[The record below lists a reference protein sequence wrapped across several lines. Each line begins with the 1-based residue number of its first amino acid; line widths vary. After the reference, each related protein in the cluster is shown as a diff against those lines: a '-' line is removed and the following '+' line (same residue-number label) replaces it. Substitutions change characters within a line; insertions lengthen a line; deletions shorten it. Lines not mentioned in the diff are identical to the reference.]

1 MNVENQST
9 AQTGR
14 ATVDPEPHAEGPTVA
29 LACVATALAMVMFT
43 LPMSTL
49 VSLGN
54 AMGASATG
62 RTWMLSAASIGLGA
76 GLLVSGA
83 LADRLGRRTVFVIG
97 AVVQAAF
104 LFGGTGFANPTLFSI
119 ARVGQGIGAAAL
131 VATSLGL
138 IAQVTPHGH
147 RRARATGFWGAS
159 LGGGILVGPL
169 LASLLGPAAG
179 WRVPY
184 LVVGVLSV
192 GLIVFFRALPASHA
206 RPASTSGRIDYFGAA
221 ALIAGPSALLAG
233 LVLGRAGWVRPT
245 VLVFLV
251 VGVLIMAFFVRHE
264 RRTGSPL
271 VDISLFTDWQFVTV
285 TIAAFTAGLGVIALT
300 SYTPTLVEQGL
311 RGSSL
316 AGATPLVIWSGVS
329 VLVSLV
335 ARHLRGRITPET
347 QLALGLIITGA
358 GLATLAPLSD
368 GATLLRLVPGFA
380 IAGVGTGLL
389 NAALGAQAVA
399 TVPAHHASMG
409 SGVNNTARY
418 LGSGLGVA
426 VVTSTVDPSS
436 RQALLH
442 SWTVP
447 VVICAAISVVVGVAI
462 PVYARISR
470 AGDREGAVTH

>member
-1 MNVENQST
+1 MNVENPRT
-9 AQTGR
+9 EDAAR
-14 ATVDPEPHAEGPTVA
+14 PAAEGPTVA
-29 LACVATALAMVMFT
+29 LACVATVLAMVMFT
-43 LPMSTL
+43 VPMSTL
-49 VSLGN
+49 VTLGQ
-54 AMGASATG
+54 AMGASATD

-97 AVVQAAF
+97 AAVQAGF
-104 LFGGTGFANPTLFSI
+104 LFGGAVFASSTLFSI
-119 ARVGQGIGAAAL
+119 ARVGQGLGAAAL

-147 RRARATGFWGAS
+147 RRTRATGFWGAS
-159 LGGGILVGPL
+159 LGVGILIGPL
-169 LASLLGPAAG
+169 LAALLGPAAG
-179 WRVPY
+179 WRSPY
-184 LVVGVLSV
+184 LVIGLLSL
-192 GLIVFFRALPASHA
+192 GLIVFARVLPANPARHA
-206 RPASTSGRIDYFGAA
+206 PAGGRIDYFGAA

-245 VLVFLV
+245 VIAFLV
-251 VGVLIMAFFVRHE
+251 VGVLIMAAFVRHE
-264 RRTGSPL
+264 RRTEFPL

-285 TIAAFTAGLGVIALT
+285 TVAAFTAGFGVISLT

-311 RGSSL
+311 HGSAL
-316 AGATPLVIWSGVS
+316 AGSLPLVIWAGVS

-358 GLATLAPLSD
+358 GLATLAPLYDTS
-368 GATLLRLVPGFA
+368 TLLRLIPGFA
-380 IAGVGTGLL
+380 IAGIGTGLL

-426 VVTSTVDPSS
+426 VVTSTVDPASP
-436 RQALLH
+436 QALLR

-447 VVICAAISVVVGVAI
+447 VVICAAISVLIGVAI

-470 AGDREGAVTH
+470 SGAREVAAVR